1 MTPTELV
8 RSLYEDCLNPR
19 RLDRLP
25 DYVSDTFIGSNGEQG
40 PIGFRQTVE
49 RMVAAFPD
57 LRFEIKDLFGV
68 GEKACVRWRF
78 EAAQLGPLSGFP
90 PTGKVAA
97 QQGIAIYE
105 ANEGKLT
112 RAWLQVD
119 RLGVLMQIGAVKLG

>member
-57 LRFEIKDLFGV
+57 LRFEIEDLFGV